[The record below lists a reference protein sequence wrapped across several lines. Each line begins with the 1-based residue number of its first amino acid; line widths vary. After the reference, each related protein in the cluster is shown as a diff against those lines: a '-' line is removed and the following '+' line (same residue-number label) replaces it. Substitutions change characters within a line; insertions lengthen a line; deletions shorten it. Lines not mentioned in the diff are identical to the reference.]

1 MFISGPINLICLY
14 NSKNNHYIY
23 LFGDKHEDKKNLC
36 IKKNK
41 NSVHVCEFIINIID
55 KNPNNLIS
63 IYLESILN
71 YKHNSFITTNDTVND
86 IINDIN
92 IGLEKTSNRKNFML
106 HHIEYRYMLLIENNI
121 SEKKQVYYDFL
132 KDMENLDIFLAASI
146 IDYIKVKNLII
157 NVFEKYNIENIYDY
171 IDYVKKSINNS
182 KAFKQIDKINN
193 NDNIKIINKYF
204 DTYFNDLKKEN
215 KNITLKSIIN
225 NKKSIKN
232 FLVLNFILQ
241 SIVFEMYS
249 IGRILRCFKE
259 EKQYDNKKISIIYTG
274 NNHVYVFNDIL
285 KLLNYK
291 ITGKSLNVK
300 ERCISITN
308 SAFKDISI

>member
-14 NSKNNHYIY
+14 NSKNNHYVY

-41 NSVHVCEFIINIID
+41 NNIHICEFIINIID

-71 YKHNSFITTNDTVND
+71 HDYNSSIITNDV
-86 IINDIN
+86 ISDIN
-92 IGLEKTSNRKNFML
+92 MGLEKTSNRKNFML
-106 HHIEYRYMLLIENNI
+106 HHIEYRYMLLVENNI
-121 SEKKQVYYDFL
+121 SGEKQVYYDFL
-132 KDMENLDIFLAASI
+132 KDMENLDVFLAASNI
-146 IDYIKVKNLII
+146 NYIKVKDSII

-204 DTYFNDLKKEN
+204 DKYFNVLKKEN
-215 KNITLKSIIN
+215 KNVTLKSIIN
-225 NKKSIKN
+225 NKKNIKN
-232 FLVLNFILQ
+232 FLVLNFLLQ

-259 EKQYDNKKISIIYTG
+259 ETQYDNKKISIIYTG
-274 NNHVYVFNDIL
+274 NNHVFVFSDIL

>member
-1 MFISGPINLICLY
+1 MICLY
-14 NSKNNHYIY
+14 NSKNNHYVY

-41 NSVHVCEFIINIID
+41 NNIHICEFIINIID

-71 YKHNSFITTNDTVND
+71 HDYNSSIITNDV
-86 IINDIN
+86 ISDIN
-92 IGLEKTSNRKNFML
+92 MGLEKTSNRKNFML

-121 SEKKQVYYDFL
+121 SEEKQVYYDFL
-132 KDMENLDIFLAASI
+132 KDMENLDVFLAASNI
-146 IDYIKVKNLII
+146 NYIKVKDSII

-204 DTYFNDLKKEN
+204 DKYFNVLKKEN
-215 KNITLKSIIN
+215 KNVTLKSIIN
-225 NKKSIKN
+225 NKKNIKN
-232 FLVLNFILQ
+232 FLVLNFLLQ

-259 EKQYDNKKISIIYTG
+259 ETQYDNKKISIIYTG
-274 NNHVYVFNDIL
+274 NNHVFVFSDIL

>member
-14 NSKNNHYIY
+14 NSKNNHYVY

-41 NSVHVCEFIINIID
+41 NNIHICEFIINIID

-71 YKHNSFITTNDTVND
+71 HDYNSSIITNDV
-86 IINDIN
+86 ISDIN
-92 IGLEKTSNRKNFML
+92 MGLEKTSNRKNFML
-106 HHIEYRYMLLIENNI
+106 HHIEYRYMLLVENNI
-121 SEKKQVYYDFL
+121 SGEKQVYYDFL
-132 KDMENLDIFLAASI
+132 KDMENLDVFLAASN
-146 IDYIKVKNLII
+146 IDYIKVKDSII

-204 DTYFNDLKKEN
+204 DKYFNVLKKEN
-215 KNITLKSIIN
+215 KNVTLKSIIN
-225 NKKSIKN
+225 NKKNIKN
-232 FLVLNFILQ
+232 FLVLNFLLQ

-259 EKQYDNKKISIIYTG
+259 ETQYDNKKISIIYTG
-274 NNHVYVFNDIL
+274 NNHVFVFSDIL

>member
-1 MFISGPINLICLY
+1 MICLY
-14 NSKNNHYIY
+14 NSKNNHYVY

-41 NSVHVCEFIINIID
+41 NNIHICEFIINIID

-71 YKHNSFITTNDTVND
+71 HDYNSSIITNDV
-86 IINDIN
+86 ISDIN
-92 IGLEKTSNRKNFML
+92 MGLEKTSNRKNFML
-106 HHIEYRYMLLIENNI
+106 HHIEYRYMLLVENNI
-121 SEKKQVYYDFL
+121 SGEKQVYYDFL
-132 KDMENLDIFLAASI
+132 KDMENLDVFLAASN
-146 IDYIKVKNLII
+146 IDYIKVKDSII

-204 DTYFNDLKKEN
+204 DKYFNVLKKEN
-215 KNITLKSIIN
+215 KNVTLKSIIN
-225 NKKSIKN
+225 NKKNIKN
-232 FLVLNFILQ
+232 FLVLNFLLQ

-259 EKQYDNKKISIIYTG
+259 ETQYDNKKISIIYTG
-274 NNHVYVFNDIL
+274 NNHVFVFSDIL

>member
-1 MFISGPINLICLY
+1 MICLY
-14 NSKNNHYIY
+14 NSKNNHYVY

-41 NSVHVCEFIINIID
+41 NNIHICEFIINIID

-71 YKHNSFITTNDTVND
+71 HDYNSSIITNDV
-86 IINDIN
+86 ISDIN
-92 IGLEKTSNRKNFML
+92 MGLEKTSNRKNFML
-106 HHIEYRYMLLIENNI
+106 HHIEYRYMLLVENNI
-121 SEKKQVYYDFL
+121 SGEKQVYYDFL
-132 KDMENLDIFLAASI
+132 KDMENLDVFLAASNI
-146 IDYIKVKNLII
+146 NYIKVKDSII

-204 DTYFNDLKKEN
+204 DKYFNVLKKEN
-215 KNITLKSIIN
+215 KNVTLKSIIN
-225 NKKSIKN
+225 NKKNIKN
-232 FLVLNFILQ
+232 FLVLNFLLQ

-259 EKQYDNKKISIIYTG
+259 ETQYDNKKISIIYTG
-274 NNHVYVFNDIL
+274 NNHVFVFSDIL